1 MKSTVKV
8 KYKCYEN
15 IYWGYLM
22 SGSGKASM
30 NRRNVCREV
39 RQRRPNGRA
48 VMDGPGEVLKRDF

>member
-1 MKSTVKV
+1 
-8 KYKCYEN
+8 
-15 IYWGYLM
+15 M

-48 VMDGPGEVLKRDF
+48 VMDGPGEVLKKDF